1 MKKTTKDLLKETFG
15 SIPNNFAYREVRFHV
30 YHALQK
36 LEALERKETK
46 KKQSWLEDQKREEEK
61 RKAQPWMP
69 PIYQTPSQMLHTLD
83 IIDKMIEEEN
93 KVIQD
98 IHAQNVKKRQMAP
111 QEDNDEDD
119 DLQTLHG

>member
-1 MKKTTKDLLKETFG
+1 
-15 SIPNNFAYREVRFHV
+15 
-30 YHALQK
+30 
-36 LEALERKETK
+36 
-46 KKQSWLEDQKREEEK
+46 
-61 RKAQPWMP
+61 MP